1 MLWLI
6 VAFVLM
12 AALPD
17 ILRRRRHYA
26 KRKGPIPIPP
36 RRKPAPAESAEEADR
51 EASMTETAAPAQAPS
66 VPAAM
71 PARPAAVSPVSVPQR
86 VRPAA
91 WSQLTPQARE
101 LYAGFVWSEI
111 WQEPL
116 IQEKEVGIKGIP
128 GLVITSGE
136 KAKGVVL
143 FYHGWSSQKE
153 FQAVRG
159 RILASYGY
167 DVVIPDAVNHG
178 CRGTLDYESKVVYS
192 DFWQTIFQNMTE
204 VPLMLEYIQENWP
217 DTPIAVMGHSM
228 GGFTALGAMSLFKE
242 FKTAV
247 VMNGSGWWDESE
259 RRFRASL
266 HIEKP
271 RAYRFIQ
278 MQFAAMDPYTH
289 MDRLSGRSL
298 LSLRGGADDVV
309 DGAAQEL
316 YLEKLAQRDDV
327 KTQSIVYDDLGH
339 FVTTNMMGD
348 AVNWLQAELH

>member
-1 MLWLI
+1 M
-6 VAFVLM
+6 
-12 AALPD
+12 
-17 ILRRRRHYA
+17 
-26 KRKGPIPIPP
+26 
-36 RRKPAPAESAEEADR
+36 
-51 EASMTETAAPAQAPS
+51 
-66 VPAAM
+66 
-71 PARPAAVSPVSVPQR
+71 
-86 VRPAA
+86 
-91 WSQLTPQARE
+91 
-101 LYAGFVWSEI
+101 
-111 WQEPL
+111 
-116 IQEKEVGIKGIP
+116 IQEKEVGSKGIP

-178 CRGTLDYESKVVYS
+178 CSGTLDYESKIVYP

-204 VPLMLEYIQENWP
+204 VPLMLEYIKENWP